1 MADDDVDDMVNQGL
15 ALYEDGKLEEAIEWF
30 SRAADKGD
38 AEAAYN
44 AGVALQ
50 DLGRREEALESYR
63 RAIECGHT
71 PAHGNAGVVLEH
83 LGDAHA
89 AEAEYRRGV
98 EAEDAGA
105 AFNLGVLL
113 FRRGDDDGAKA
124 ALARAAEL
132 GDEDAPGALEN
143 AEESP
148 DEYDE
153 DGVNV
158 LTTEAGA
165 KPDTL
170 VPVEH
175 WVYFPHEETARSA
188 ALAAMTYGFG
198 VEVEESTEDG
208 SWLLRA
214 TREIYPRAE
223 AFARARHPLVRLA
236 LKAGG
241 EYDGWEAPNG

>member
-1 MADDDVDDMVNQGL
+1 MAEDDVDEMVNQGL
-15 ALYEDGKLEEAIEWF
+15 ALYEDGELEEAIEWF
-30 SRAADKGD
+30 SRAADRGD

-50 DLGRREEALESYR
+50 DLGRLEEALESYR
-63 RAIECGHT
+63 RAVECGHT

-113 FRRGDDDGAKA
+113 FRRGDDSGAKA
-124 ALARAAEL
+124 AFELAGEL
-132 GDEDAPGALEN
+132 GDEDAANALDN
-143 AEESP
+143 AEEPP

-153 DGVNV
+153 DAINV
-158 LTTEAGA
+158 LTTQAGA

-175 WVYFPHEETARSA
+175 WVYFPDEDAARSA

-198 VEVEESTEDG
+198 VEVEEPAENG

-223 AFARARHPLVRLA
+223 VFARARHPLVRLA
-236 LKAGG
+236 LTGGG
-241 EYDGWEAPNG
+241 EYDGWDAPTG